1 MAAPAPVEQKTAE
14 EIEAESFALAWRLQ
28 VQMKRATARRV
39 GSTYAFDFLGLME
52 VGLIKQWAKVPSMQ
66 MPPSDSLM
74 EAKELVLGADGE
86 LSAQARPVGSNKI
99 GMVAWLIN
107 MKTPEYPDGRDVVVI
122 ANDVTVQ
129 SGSFGVAEDE

>member
-1 MAAPAPVEQKTAE
+1 
-14 EIEAESFALAWRLQ
+14 
-28 VQMKRATARRV
+28 
-39 GSTYAFDFLGLME
+39 ME
-52 VGLIKQWAKVPSMQ
+52 VGLIKQWAKVPAMQ

-99 GMVAWLIN
+99 GMAAWLIN

-122 ANDVTVQ
+122 ANDEKDPAKGFKYLYLTEEDYQGLEPGTVEAQ
-129 SGSFGVAEDE
+129 KT